1 VAKLVLGVGSS
12 HGPSI
17 QSPPERWAKLAD
29 GDTRDPRFD
38 YQALLKKARPGLDS
52 EIVIDVQRQRHA
64 GAHAALRKIGQ
75 LVSDAKLDV
84 AVVVSNAHRIR
95 PGQHQPVF
103 SVIGCERFPVAK
115 RSDEPFNPDLR
126 FAPEERRKANTVG
139 EAGGNAKLASHLLGR
154 LIDDQFDVAYM
165 EALPEGYVLDDA
177 FVFPSEYMFG
187 GNDIAI
193 VPFNVSRDL
202 PNQATPRRCYDVGV
216 ALRRAIESY
225 PADLRVGLVSSGG
238 LSHQIIDEELDR
250 AVIDALVA
258 GDRNAMCGFPRE
270 RLNGAPGTPEII
282 NWITVAGAMAPTRM
296 TLIDYLPAYR
306 SIAGTGHGLTFGY
319 WA

>member
-38 YQALLKKARPGLDS
+38 YQVLLKNARPGLDS
-52 EIVIDVQRQRHA
+52 EILIDVQRKRHA
-64 GAHAALRKIGQ
+64 GAHAALKKIRD
-75 LVSDAKLDV
+75 LVSEARLDV
-84 AVVVSNAHRIR
+84 AIVVSNAHRIR

-126 FAPEERRKANTVG
+126 FVAEEKRKANTVA
-139 EAGGNAKLASHLLGR
+139 EAEGNADLAGHILDR

-165 EALPEGYVLDDA
+165 EALPEGSVLDDA

-187 GNDIAI
+187 APIPI

-202 PNQATPRRCYDVGV
+202 PNQATPGRCYDVGV

-225 PADLRVGLVSSGG
+225 PEDIRVGLVSSGG

-250 AVIDALVA
+250 AVISALVS
-258 GDRNAMCGFPRE
+258 GNRDAMAAFPRD

-282 NWITVAGAMAPTRM
+282 NWITVAGAMAPRRM
-296 TLIDYLPAYR
+296 TLIDYVPAYR
-306 SIAGTGHGLTFGY
+306 SVAGTGHGLTFGY